1 MKNITLAVEEDVL
14 EAVRIIAAEQNTT
27 VNAMVRAELKRIADA
42 QGRVAEARRRIRE
55 LAASSKAE
63 MGPVTWSR
71 DDLHER

>member
-14 EAVRIIAAEQNTT
+14 EAVRIIAAERNTT
-27 VNAMVRAELKRIADA
+27 VNALVRAELKRIADA

-55 LAASSKAE
+55 LAAGSKAE